1 MIGIRLPKPNASVMT
16 EQFETVRTETPDDG
30 DDDPEPPGRLQ
41 LDIII
46 EDGDW
51 SAFAP
56 VEDALNEVAE
66 VVARHLNLDYAEAA
80 IALSS
85 DERVRSLNRTYRG
98 MDKPTNVLSFPAAEA
113 GQLPG
118 EPRHLGDIILAAETV
133 RREAAAEGKPP
144 RHHLQHLV
152 VHGLLHLLGYEHESE
167 TQARVME
174 ALEVEILRQ
183 IGVPDP
189 YAAPFPSE
197 A

>member
-1 MIGIRLPKPNASVMT
+1 MIGIRLPEPNASVMS
-16 EQFETVRTETPDDG
+16 EQLETGRTETPDDG

-56 VEDALNEVAE
+56 VEEALNEVAE
-66 VVARHLNLDYAEAA
+66 TVARHLNLDRAEAA

-98 MDKPTNVLSFPAAEA
+98 MDKPTNVLSFPATDA
-113 GQLPG
+113 GQIPG

-133 RREAAAEGKPP
+133 RREAAAEGKPL

-152 VHGLLHLLGYEHESE
+152 VHGLLHLLGYDHETE
-167 TQARVME
+167 AQARVME
-174 ALEVEILRQ
+174 ALEVEILRR

>member
-1 MIGIRLPKPNASVMT
+1 MNEPLV
-16 EQFETVRTETPDDG
+16 TVRAEAPDEG
-30 DDDPEPPGRLQ
+30 DDEPEPPGRLQ

-51 SAFAP
+51 SPFAP
-56 VEDALNEVAE
+56 VEESLRGAADA
-66 VVARHLNLDYAEAA
+66 VARHLDLDNAEAA

-85 DERVRSLNRTYRG
+85 DEHVRSLNRTYRG
-98 MDKPTNVLSFPAAEA
+98 KDKPTNVLSFPAAEEA
-113 GQLPG
+113 QPPG
-118 EPRHLGDIILAAETV
+118 ARRHLGDIILAAETV
-133 RREAAAEGKPP
+133 AREAAAEGKPP
-144 RHHLQHLV
+144 RHHLQHLA

-167 TQARVME
+167 SQAREME
-174 ALEVEILRQ
+174 ALEVEILRD